1 MNVYNEAHNLAQ
13 AVKES
18 EEFKNY
24 DSLRKKIDANQ
35 QLSEMVND
43 IQKKQLDLQMKQM
56 SGQVEGDIQA
66 QLTEIYQLMMRD
78 PLLAEFFTAE
88 ARFSLM
94 MQDVYKI
101 LNEAV
106 GLQFG
111 FTGEEEKQA

>member
-1 MNVYNEAHNLAQ
+1 MNVYNEAHNLAT

-18 EEFKNY
+18 EEFKAY
-24 DSLRKKIDANQ
+24 DALREKINANP

-43 IQKKQLDLQMKQM
+43 IQKKQLDLQMKSM
-56 SGQVEGDIQA
+56 SGQLEGDMQSH
-66 QLTEIYQLMMRD
+66 LTEIYQLMMKD

-111 FTGEEEKQA
+111 FSGEEGK

>member
-24 DSLRKKIDANQ
+24 DALRKKIDENPT
-35 QLSEMVND
+35 LSEMVND
-43 IQKKQLDLQMKQM
+43 IQKKQLDMQMQQM
-56 SGQVEGDIQA
+56 AGTFEGDPQA
-66 QLTEIYQLMMRD
+66 KLMEIYQLMMKD
-78 PLLAEFFTAE
+78 PLLADFFTAE

-111 FTGEEEKQA
+111 FNAEEGK